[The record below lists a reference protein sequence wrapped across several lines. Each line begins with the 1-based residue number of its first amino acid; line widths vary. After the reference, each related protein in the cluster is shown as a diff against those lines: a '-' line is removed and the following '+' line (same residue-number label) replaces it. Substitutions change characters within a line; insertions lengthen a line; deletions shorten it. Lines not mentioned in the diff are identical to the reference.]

1 VKRVFKN
8 DDACKAEVTDLA
20 AYGKKFNPF
29 HLVDREPPGGKLSGS
44 PTLQRIPTI
53 RCPRSPHSSTRFFE
67 VAPHHTALLKNLSA
81 NLDNT
86 LIPNSQIAGGPER
99 EVEDAATNV
108 WSTVRNANN
117 H

>member
-1 VKRVFKN
+1 MDRAVKRVFKN

-53 RCPRSPHSSTRFFE
+53 PVPSFSSQLN
-67 VAPHHTALLKNLSA
+67 ALLRGCTASHRNIKE
-81 NLDNT
+81 
-86 LIPNSQIAGGPER
+86 SQR
-99 EVEDAATNV
+99 E
-108 WSTVRNANN
+108 SRQ
-117 H
+117 HPYP